1 MSSIRDLKDQIAN
14 HVLELNDL
22 KEKNTR
28 DLKAVNELKQ
38 LMKDLQEGVDCWE
51 NEFTTNCL
59 DKFDEIMNKELSDSN
74 ESANEIYKSIASLLK
89 KAEKDYDF
97 NAIDPID
104 EDRDHIELK
113 HKLLSL
119 EKAKHEKKLLL
130 AEEDNLSEDEKSK
143 LDQIE
148 NIKSLSEIKALEDK
162 VILLLKKNSVPIE
175 EHIPSLD
182 QETHEVSDSY
192 FKKSIIKARGRL
204 IERQRELLD
213 KEHELN
219 SKTNDFYSNNL
230 SQLETKIKHKSKEQ
244 S

>member
-1 MSSIRDLKDQIAN
+1 
-14 HVLELNDL
+14 
-22 KEKNTR
+22 
-28 DLKAVNELKQ
+28 
-38 LMKDLQEGVDCWE
+38 
-51 NEFTTNCL
+51 
-59 DKFDEIMNKELSDSN
+59 MNKELSDSN

-130 AEEDNLSEDEKSK
+130 AEEDNLSEDEKFK